1 MAAARRGLLRRLV
14 ALAAAGYLQAAQ
26 GVPLPVLR
34 PAMVG
39 LGRLLLPLVPRL
51 WREGMRNLDLVYGEG
66 LSRREKWRILR
77 EAMDNMCI
85 VAAEL
90 PHLPRIAR
98 KYGAAHIGI
107 DGLEHLDPARGALLI
122 SAHLGNWEWMAAAVA
137 LQGRSICEVVR
148 PLDDPRLDAVVDGL
162 RRGAGILTLPKD
174 KAGTE
179 LIRRL
184 KGGELCGVLVDQS
197 PRENAVPTTFLGRP
211 CWSTIAPAMIALRA
225 KVPVHA
231 AYMQRVAP
239 GRYVLR
245 VQPAL
250 EFEHTGNLLEDL
262 QRNTQLCQDAIEAL
276 LQPNPGQWLWFHR
289 RWKKRPRL
297 EEEWEARKRRNA
309 AADGGHGR

>member
-1 MAAARRGLLRRLV
+1 VAEKRRGGFRRLV
-14 ALAAAGYLQAAQ
+14 AALAVAYLRAARF
-26 GVPLPVLR
+26 VPLPVLR
-34 PAMVG
+34 GLLIG

-51 WREGMRNLDLVYGEG
+51 RREGMRNLDLVYGDR
-66 LSRREKWRILR
+66 LSRAEKWRILR
-77 EAMDNMCI
+77 EAMDNMCT

-98 KYGAAHIGI
+98 QYGVSRIGI
-107 DGLEHLDPARGALLI
+107 EGLEHLDASRGALLI

-148 PLDDPRLDAVVDGL
+148 PLDDPRLDAVVDAL
-162 RRGAGILTLPKD
+162 RRDAGIITLPKD
-174 KAGTE
+174 NAGTE

-184 KGGELCGVLVDQS
+184 KAGELCGVLVDQS

-231 AYMQRVAP
+231 AYMQRVGA

-245 VQPAL
+245 IQPAL
-250 EFEHTGNLLEDL
+250 PLVHTGRLLEDL
-262 QRNTQLCQDAIEAL
+262 QRNTQICQDAIEVL

-289 RWKKRPRL
+289 RWKQRPRL
-297 EEEWEARKRRNA
+297 EEEWEARKRRS
-309 AADGGHGR
+309 ADAGGGA